1 MKNYTILVDEG
12 IDRKLTQTKKKWT
25 VFYRKKATFSELYSH
40 IESYSDIY
48 RDL

>member
-1 MKNYTILVDEG
+1 MIIFIL
-12 IDRKLTQTKKKWT
+12 ILPPCYINNITQTKKKWT